1 MRWGKDYNQDNYVI
15 YKNGRIGCEFRGGE
29 KRGSRC
35 VYKMG
40 AKGGEGGV
48 SGIMKVE
55 VVYTRYV

>member
-1 MRWGKDYNQDNYVI
+1 MRWGQEYNQDNYVI
-15 YKNGRIGCEFRGGE
+15 CKNGRIGCELRSGE

-35 VYKMG
+35 LQKRG

-55 VVYTRYV
+55 AVYMYEV